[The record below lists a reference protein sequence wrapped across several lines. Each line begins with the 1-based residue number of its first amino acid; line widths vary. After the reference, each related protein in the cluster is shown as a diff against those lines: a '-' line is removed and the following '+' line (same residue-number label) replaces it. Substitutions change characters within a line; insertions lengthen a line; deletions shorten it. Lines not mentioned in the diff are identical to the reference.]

1 MQWLFSLAS
10 SETQLAEKCVLLEQL
25 AGKMDLNTQN
35 HDEGHFGRN
44 LSLQLNVL
52 D

>member
-1 MQWLFSLAS
+1 MQWLFSLEL
-10 SETQLAEKCVLLEQL
+10 SETQLTKKCVLLEQL
-25 AGKMDLNTQN
+25 AGKMDPNTQN
-35 HDEGHFGRN
+35 HDQGHFGRN